1 MRKKEMD
8 IISIIVPVY
17 NVEQYLDECIQSVL
31 DQEYKNLEIILIDDG
46 STDGSSKK
54 CDAWREKDDR
64 IIVIHKQNEGLGEA
78 RNTGLEYVSGK
89 YVYFLDSD
97 DFLPPTCIK
106 RLYETAE
113 IEQADIVGSGTYT
126 YLDGKT
132 SVFSVPKEYRVYR
145 ERDVINNF
153 LPNIIA
159 PDPETG
165 DSVGFAMGISGK
177 FFLANLLKGWRCASE
192 RVIISEDV
200 YSFIDLCSRV
210 KCVVELPEFTYFYRI
225 NYNSLSRT
233 IREDRNE
240 ENKKFL
246 CECRKLVERKGYPEI
261 IKKRLA
267 FPYMSFVL
275 ADLKAIAK
283 SNKREKRELIY
294 SIISDEEL
302 IATLY
307 DYDLRMENI
316 KRKAVIISIKNRWF
330 RIAYLLIRIQALIG

>member
-1 MRKKEMD
+1 MD
-8 IISIIVPVY
+8 VISIIIPVY
-17 NVEQYLDECIQSVL
+17 NVEKYLDECIQSVL

-46 STDGSSKK
+46 STDSSSKK

-97 DFLPPTCIK
+97 DFLTPTCIK
-106 RLYETAE
+106 RLYDTAE
-113 IEQADIVGSGTYT
+113 TEQADIVGSGTYV
-126 YLDGKT
+126 YLDGET
-132 SVFSVPKEYRVYR
+132 SVFSIPREYKVYR
-145 ERDVINNF
+145 ERDVINKF

-165 DSVGFAMGISGK
+165 EFVGFAMCISGM
-177 FFLANLLKGWRCASE
+177 FFLAKLLNGWRCASE
-192 RVIISEDV
+192 RFIISEDV

-210 KCVVELPEFTYFYRI
+210 KCVVELPEFTNYYRM
-225 NYNSLSRT
+225 NDNSLSHT
-233 IREDRNE
+233 IRDDRNE
-240 ENKKFL
+240 QNKKFL

-261 IKKRLA
+261 VKKRLI
-267 FPYMSFVL
+267 FPYLSFVL
-275 ADLKAIAK
+275 ADLKSIAK
-283 SNKREKRELIY
+283 SDKKNKRKLIY

-302 IATLY
+302 VSSLS
-307 DYDLRMENI
+307 DYDLRSENL

-330 RIAYLLIRIQALIG
+330 RIAYLLIRIQALRG